1 MSESARSVEV
11 RAQITATVWLV
22 QVEVGHRV
30 RRDQDLM
37 VLESM
42 KMEIPV
48 PAPVDGTVVEL
59 LVRPEAIVQEGAL
72 LAVIRADVP

>member
-1 MSESARSVEV
+1 MTGPSSVVEV

-22 QVEVGHRV
+22 QVEVGQTV
-30 RRDQDLM
+30 RRNQDLM
-37 VLESM
+37 LLESM

-59 LVRPEAIVQEGAL
+59 LVAPEEIVQEGAL
-72 LAVIRADVP
+72 LAVIRGDVP